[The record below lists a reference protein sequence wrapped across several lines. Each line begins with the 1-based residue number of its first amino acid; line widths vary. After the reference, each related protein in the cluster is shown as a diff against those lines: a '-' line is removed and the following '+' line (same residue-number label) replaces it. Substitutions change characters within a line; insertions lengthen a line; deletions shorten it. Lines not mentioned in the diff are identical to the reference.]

1 MERLRRRT
9 SIPAACVFKGDNL
22 IRQFKTIKLILLC
35 CVLSACI
42 NSAAP
47 AAAKTAVGTRQMT
60 ASSSDPSTG
69 LNSLS
74 AGVQNLEP
82 SVDKN
87 SDGSDA
93 GQSKKADSSP
103 HVSSP
108 EAGSYCEDENGSLES
123 GRLASDLMGASMEY
137 QVYLPPCYGGSLDN
151 RYPVLYLLHGQ
162 GYTQKQW
169 EQLGAV
175 ELADEMISTNQV
187 SPFIMVMPREA
198 VGAGSRRSAF
208 DQAVAQELVPFVD
221 KTYRTKPAREFRA
234 VGGISRGAGWAV
246 ELGTHHWDLF
256 GAFGAHS
263 PAVFN
268 NNATL
273 MSNLL
278 DAVPADKYPRIF
290 IDTGASEPPS
300 IIEAAEWLGELL
312 NQKGVPHEWYRF
324 SGVHNDSYWRKNLEL
339 YLRWYTGSW

>member
-1 MERLRRRT
+1 M
-9 SIPAACVFKGDNL
+9 N
-22 IRQFKTIKLILLC
+22 
-35 CVLSACI
+35 
-42 NSAAP
+42 
-47 AAAKTAVGTRQMT
+47 
-60 ASSSDPSTG
+60 ASRSDPSAG
-69 LNSLS
+69 LTSQPAGFQTQELS
-74 AGVQNLEP
+74 DEE
-82 SVDKN
+82 N
-87 SDGSDA
+87 SDALDA
-93 GQSKKADSSP
+93 GPSQKADISP
-103 HVSSP
+103 QASSP
-108 EAGSYCEDENGSLES
+108 EAGAYCEDENGSLES
-123 GRLASDLMGASMEY
+123 GRLASDLMGTSMEY
-137 QVYLPPCYGGSLDN
+137 QVYLPPCYEGNLDN

-162 GYTQKQW
+162 GYTQNQW

-187 SPFIMVMPREA
+187 SPYIMVMPREA
-198 VGAGSRRSAF
+198 VGTGSRRSAF

-268 NNATL
+268 TNATL

-290 IDTGASEPPS
+290 IDTGDSEPPS
-300 IIEAAEWLGELL
+300 IIEAAEWLGEML
-312 NQKGVPHEWYRF
+312 NQKGIPHEWYRF
-324 SGVHNDSYWRKNLEL
+324 SGVHNDVYWRNNLEL

>member
-1 MERLRRRT
+1 M
-9 SIPAACVFKGDNL
+9 
-22 IRQFKTIKLILLC
+22 
-35 CVLSACI
+35 LSACI
-42 NSAAP
+42 NRTAP
-47 AAAKTAVGTRQMT
+47 AAANSAVGTRQID
-60 ASSSDPSTG
+60 ASRS
-69 LNSLS
+69 
-74 AGVQNLEP
+74 
-82 SVDKN
+82 
-87 SDGSDA
+87 
-93 GQSKKADSSP
+93 DSSA
-103 HVSSP
+103 VLTSQSTDVQSP
-108 EAGSYCEDENGSLES
+108 EANIDENSGKLDDDPILQVDIPPKVNSEDKDPYCEDETGSLES
-123 GRLASDLMGASMEY
+123 GRLASSLMGTSIEY
-137 QVYLPPCYGGSLDN
+137 QVYLPPCYGGNLDN

-162 GYTQKQW
+162 GYTQNQW

-187 SPFIMVMPREA
+187 SPYIMVMPREV
-198 VGAGSRRSAF
+198 VGAGSRRSVF

-221 KTYRTKPAREFRA
+221 KTSRTKPAREFRA

-246 ELGTHHWDLF
+246 ELGTHHWELF

-268 NNATL
+268 TNATL

-290 IDTGASEPPS
+290 IDTGDSEPPS

-324 SGVHNDSYWRKNLEL
+324 SGVHNDAYWRKNLEL